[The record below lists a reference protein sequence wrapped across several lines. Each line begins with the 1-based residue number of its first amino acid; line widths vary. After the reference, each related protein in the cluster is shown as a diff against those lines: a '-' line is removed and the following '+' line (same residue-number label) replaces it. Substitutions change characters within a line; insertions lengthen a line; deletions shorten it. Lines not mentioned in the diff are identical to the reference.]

1 MLYLDYSRKPG
12 EWIPNEFG
20 GRENL
25 QAISFVK
32 EFNVQSHISNTRAC

>member
-12 EWIPNEFG
+12 EWIPNCFG

-25 QAISFVK
+25 DAINFLK
-32 EFNVQSHISNTRAC
+32 RFNEVYL